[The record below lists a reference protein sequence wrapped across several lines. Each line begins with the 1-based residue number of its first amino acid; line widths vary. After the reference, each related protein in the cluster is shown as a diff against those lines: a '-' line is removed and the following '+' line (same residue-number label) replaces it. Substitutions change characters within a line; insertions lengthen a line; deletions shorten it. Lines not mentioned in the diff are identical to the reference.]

1 MLISVKKLNGYKLN
15 SLDGEIG
22 KAKEFYFDDKY
33 WTIRYL
39 VADTGGWLTG
49 RKVLISPYSL
59 IRVDKEAEHIDVD
72 LTKKQIE
79 DSPLLESDKPVSLQ
93 FEESYYGYYGSPMYW
108 AGSYMW
114 GYYPYILRER
124 ERWEKSTKEERTWDP
139 HLRSTYNVDGY
150 YIQASNGEIGH
161 VEDFIINDE
170 TWEIVYLVID
180 TKNWWPGKKVLVSPR
195 WMEQVSFDE
204 SKLVV
209 NLSREAIKEAP
220 EYVEES
226 LLTREYELKLHEYYN
241 QKGYWSNET
250 VAE

>member
-1 MLISVKKLNGYKLN
+1 MLISAKTLNGYKLN

-59 IRVDKEAEHIDVD
+59 AGVNKETEHIDVN

-93 FEESYYGYYGSPMYW
+93 FEESYYGYYGSPIYW

-114 GYYPYILRER
+114 GYYPYILMEH
-124 ERWEKSTKEERTWDP
+124 EKWEKSPKEEKTWDP

-150 YIQASNGEIGH
+150 SIQANNGEIGH

-209 NLSREAIKEAP
+209 NLSREVIKQAP

-226 LLTREYELKLHEYYN
+226 LLTREYEAKLHEYYN
-241 QKGYWSNET
+241 QKGYWANET
-250 VAE
+250 IAE